1 MTDIT
6 IRSATPADV
15 ESAHAVEAAA
25 FPAEF
30 AASRESVE
38 KRIAAFS
45 QGFFV
50 AEVDGQIVGIIN
62 SGAWDS
68 DSVGDAAFKGMDGH
82 NSNGNHVVIFSVAVL
97 PQYQRR
103 GIAAQLL
110 HHFITAMGEAGKVS
124 VLLIC
129 QPELVPYYEQF
140 GFVNRGESG
149 NSHGGAHWYEMALKL
164 T

>member
-1 MTDIT
+1 MT
-6 IRSATPADV
+6 IRSATPADA

-30 AASRESVE
+30 AASRQSVE
-38 KRIAAFS
+38 KRIVAFS

-50 AEVDGQIVGIIN
+50 AEVDGQMVGIIN
-62 SGAWDS
+62 SGAWDQ

-82 NSNGNHVVIFSVAVL
+82 DSNGNHVVIFSVAVL
-97 PQYQRR
+97 PEYQRR
-103 GIAAQLL
+103 GIAAQLIR
-110 HHFITAMGEAGKVS
+110 HFITAMGDAGKVS

-129 QPELVPYYEQF
+129 QQELIPYYAQF
-140 GFVNRGESG
+140 GFVSRGASG
-149 NSHGGAHWYEMALKL
+149 NTHGGAQWYEMALKL